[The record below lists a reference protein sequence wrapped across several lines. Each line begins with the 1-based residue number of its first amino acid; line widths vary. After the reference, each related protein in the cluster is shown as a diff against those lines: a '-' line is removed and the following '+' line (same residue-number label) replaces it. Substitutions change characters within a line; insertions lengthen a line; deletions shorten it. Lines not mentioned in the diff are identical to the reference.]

1 MAVDINLTNVQQ
13 EPIVVSASQTAALNK
28 YYINVAS
35 ATYTDPTPT
44 QGKGFTVFV
53 RNGTATVGGSA
64 YAVVGTVIYRVY
76 HSGAWANYTH
86 FTKDYLDTIYK
97 ATFSENTAFNKNFGT
112 TAGTVLE
119 GDAARYM
126 TISFANN
133 IFNPAD
139 STIYYVGRNAFNSN
153 PSTIDT
159 EKSFKLNISGTVV
172 AIVMQVGKTAGGV
185 TGSNEFCTAKIKNI
199 TTAATSSSYGNFK
212 TDVVALDSN
221 DYNLTGATAVVAA
234 TDDITIEVTTPIWA
248 TNPTNV
254 RFAGYI
260 LIKLT

>member
-1 MAVDINLTNVQQ
+1 MAVDINLNNVQQ

-44 QGKGFTVFV
+44 EGKGFTVFV

-97 ATFSENTAFNKNFGT
+97 ATFSENTAFNKDFGIT
-112 TAGTVLE
+112 SGTVLE
-119 GDAARYM
+119 GNAARYM
-126 TISFANN
+126 TIPFVNFSL
-133 IFNPAD
+133 NPAD
-139 STIYYVGRNAFNSN
+139 STTYYLGRIQQTIAPNTVDSN
-153 PSTIDT
+153 I
-159 EKSFKLNISGTVV
+159 SFKCGVAGT
-172 AIVMQVGKTAGGV
+172 IVEIHMEAFGNTV
-185 TGSNEFCTAKIKNI
+185 TGSTENVTAKIRNV
-199 TTAATSSSYGNFK
+199 TTATSSASFGNFQ
-212 TDVVALDSN
+212 TNATSTTSIVFRLN
-221 DYNLTGATAVVAA
+221 GATAAVSA
-234 TDDITIEVTTPIWA
+234 TDEIAIEINTPVWV
-248 TNPTNV
+248 TNPTAV
-254 RFAGYI
+254 RFSGWI

>member
-13 EPIVVSASQTAALNK
+13 NPIVVSANQTAALNK

-44 QGKGFTVFV
+44 EGKGFTVFV

-64 YAVVGTVIYRVY
+64 YTVVGTVIYRVY

-119 GDAARYM
+119 GNADRYM
-126 TISFANN
+126 TIPFTNFT
-133 IFNPAD
+133 FNPAD
-139 STIYYVGRNAFNSN
+139 STTYYLGRLAQ
-153 PSTIDT
+153 TITPKTTDSDT
-159 EKSFKLNISGTVV
+159 SFQCGIAGTIVEIHMEVFGNTISGSTENV
-172 AIVMQVGKTAGGV
+172 A
-185 TGSNEFCTAKIKNI
+185 AKIRNV
-199 TTAATSSSYGNFK
+199 TAATSSASFGNFQ
-212 TDVVALDSN
+212 TNATSTTSLSFR
-221 DYNLTGATAVVAA
+221 LAGATSVVAA
-234 TDDITIEVTTPIWA
+234 TDEIAIEINTPVWG
-248 TNPTNV
+248 TNPTAV
-254 RFAGYI
+254 RWSGWI
-260 LIKLT
+260 LLKLT